1 MMICLGHV
9 LNVACYLKVN
19 LLGREMDLVCLIS

>member
-9 LNVACYLKVN
+9 FNVACYLKV
-19 LLGREMDLVCLIS
+19 